1 MKLVLQKLL
10 TLLVARYY
18 VEELTTTIEDAVQ
31 EYLRRI
37 ESMGGALAAVE
48 RGYFQDEI
56 RQNSYRLKKE
66 IDQNERIIVGVN
78 KFQDSKDR
86 EPQLN
91 SINPEAEK
99 KQISRLKEFKMS
111 RDQSKVDSTLSE
123 LLKAAESDNEN
134 LMPYII
140 ESVKCHSTLG
150 EISAVFMQV
159 FGAYLPKISF

>member
-1 MKLVLQKLL
+1 
-10 TLLVARYY
+10 
-18 VEELTTTIEDAVQ
+18 
-31 EYLRRI
+31 
-37 ESMGGALAAVE
+37 
-48 RGYFQDEI
+48 
-56 RQNSYRLKKE
+56 LKKE

-91 SINPEAEK
+91 LINPEAEK
-99 KQISRLKEFKMS
+99 KQLSRLKEFKMS

-123 LLKAAESDNEN
+123 LLKAAESENEN

-150 EISAVFMQV
+150 EISAVFVQV

>member
-1 MKLVLQKLL
+1 
-10 TLLVARYY
+10 
-18 VEELTTTIEDAVQ
+18 VQ
-31 EYLRRI
+31 EYLHRI

-48 RGYFQDEI
+48 NGYFQDEI
-56 RQNSYRLKKE
+56 RKNSYRLKKE

-91 SINPEAEK
+91 LMDPELEK
-99 KQISRLKEFKMS
+99 KQLSRLKEFRMS

-123 LLKAAESDNEN
+123 LLKAAESDSEN

-140 ESVKCHSTLG
+140 ESVKCRSTLG
-150 EISAVFMQV
+150 EISSVFKQV